1 MLGVATQPVSWA
13 SLAVLIG
20 GGAGVLAYWN
30 FVREREKT
38 KGAVVWWPACCRVGV
53 HAADFVGPDAAVAH
67 KVTSY
72 GKPALGGPF
81 ELVNQRGEPVTDAS
95 YQGEYLLLYFGF
107 TYCPDICPSELVKMG
122 KVVEQLG
129 TIDIPA
135 HAPALRRSR
144 GGHSQ
149 MARKAS
155 RRCARCSFPSTLTE
169 TPSLKWRRM
178 CKVRWLQLGTL
189 RLRAHFPSLFSRR
202 CATTRL
208 PPSVRSPHWDTAA
221 NRQGGQALP
230 RVLQRCGPRGRRR
243 RLRRYVTMTVRTCR
257 VVMNADTAA
266 RTHQWITPSSC
277 TSWRPTGTSWSFSRS
292 WRSQTKSWRRW
303 ASTCAREQALGLAPS
318 DCRIAWREC
327 EGVERA
333 A

>member
-1 MLGVATQPVSWA
+1 MQLGLKTRLLGVGYAFVCAHAYMTQPTHALGVVWLLGVAAQPVSWA

-38 KGAVVWWPACCRVGV
+38 KGAVVWWPPCCRVGV

-178 CKVRWLQLGTL
+178 CKVRCAAAGDGLLS
-189 RLRAHFPSLFSRR
+189 RLAHSHR
-202 CATTRL
+202 CVPIAVR
-208 PPSVRSPHWDTAA
+208 PPDFHPRFE
-221 NRQGGQALP
+221 AL
-230 RVLQRCGPRGRRR
+230 
-243 RLRRYVTMTVRTCR
+243 
-257 VVMNADTAA
+257 
-266 RTHQWITPSSC
+266 
-277 TSWRPTGTSWSFSRS
+277 TGTP
-292 WRSQTKSWRRW
+292 Q
-303 ASTCAREQALGLAPS
+303 QIG
-318 DCRIAWREC
+318 
-327 EGVERA
+327 RA
-333 A
+333 AKHYRVYFSDVDREEDDDDYVGMSR